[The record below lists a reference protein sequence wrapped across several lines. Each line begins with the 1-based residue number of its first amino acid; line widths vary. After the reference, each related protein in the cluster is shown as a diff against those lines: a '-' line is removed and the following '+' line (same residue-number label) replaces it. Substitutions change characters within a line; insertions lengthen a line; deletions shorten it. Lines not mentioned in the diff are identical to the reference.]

1 MVAESVP
8 RREGT
13 DELVEAYL
21 RRAGRALERIARALP
36 RQRLVEA
43 VGAESDAEA
52 LYRTLLEPAAVVAGI
67 GAGDDDDTA
76 DPLATARLRGARMKR
91 ELLKS
96 EGGVL
101 RAGQVAVLLGIS
113 TQAVNKR
120 RKAGALL
127 GLDVGGGTRFLYPAF
142 QFTERGGV
150 VPGLRE
156 VLRAFTAV
164 EDPWMRANFLLT
176 GDPRLGGRRPIDA
189 LREGGEVEAVR
200 AAAAVYGRQVAA

>member
-1 MVAESVP
+1 MVAESAP

-13 DELVEAYL
+13 DDLVEAYL
-21 RRAGRALERIARALP
+21 RRALRALARIAGAMP
-36 RQRLVEA
+36 RHRLVEA
-43 VGAESDAEA
+43 IGAESDAEV
-52 LYRTLLEPAAVVAGI
+52 LYRTLLEPAAIVDGI
-67 GAGDDDDTA
+67 GDA
-76 DPLATARLRGARMKR
+76 DPLAAARLRGARMRR
-91 ELLKS
+91 EQLKA

-101 RAGQVAVLLGIS
+101 RAGQVAALLGIS

-127 GLDVGGGTRFLYPAF
+127 GLDVGGTRFLYPAF

-156 VLRAFTAV
+156 VLRAFAAV

-176 GDPRLGGRRPIDA
+176 GDPRLGGRRPIDV
-189 LREGGEVEAVR
+189 LREDGDVEAVK
-200 AAAAVYGRQVAA
+200 AAAAAYGRQVAA